1 VNNVLNATVNSLD
14 FAASVNGDDELFAAV
29 CDLRSVIDR
38 GGITVDAATV
48 AAVTSAL
55 VAGYESLLPDTHAQ
69 WTVMA
74 MGRLQGLCPRQ
85 TWSAWQ
91 RLNGC

>member
-14 FAASVNGDDELFAAV
+14 NSAARSGDGVLFAAV
-29 CDLRSVIDR
+29 CDLRSVIDK

-48 AAVTSAL
+48 AAVTETL

-69 WTVMA
+69 WTVMS
-74 MGRLQGLCPRQ
+74 MGRLQGLCPRE
-85 TWSAWQ
+85 TWNNWQ